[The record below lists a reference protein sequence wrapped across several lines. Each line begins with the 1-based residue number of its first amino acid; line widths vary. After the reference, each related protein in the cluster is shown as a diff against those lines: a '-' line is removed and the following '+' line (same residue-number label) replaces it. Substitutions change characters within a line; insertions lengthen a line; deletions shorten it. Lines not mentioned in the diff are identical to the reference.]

1 MPDPLADPDL
11 RARFD
16 RMRIALDQMN
26 LDVDA
31 QDGLLALVRER
42 LDRHDA
48 RREIA
53 DLLAIG
59 LLLNLVGHPEAS
71 DLVIQAG
78 NLVSDAIRQ
87 AHEGEETPHAD

>member
-42 LDRHDA
+42 LDRQDA

-59 LLLNLVGHPEAS
+59 LLLNLVGHSAAS

-87 AHEGEETPHAD
+87 RHSETGEETT